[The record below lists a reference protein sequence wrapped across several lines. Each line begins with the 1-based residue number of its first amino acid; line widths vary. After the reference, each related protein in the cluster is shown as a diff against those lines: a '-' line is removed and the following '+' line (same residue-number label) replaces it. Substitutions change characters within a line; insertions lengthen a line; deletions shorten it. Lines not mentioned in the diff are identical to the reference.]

1 MRLSNGEII
10 FLPNRQQLKQYKLNE
25 SRVPETLTLVDKE
38 LVCFAH
44 PTIMTEPN
52 ETTQP
57 FDENAEATDL
67 TMELDAIRVELQDAN
82 DRVLR
87 SQAEFENYRKRAQRE
102 MADDRKYASLPVIRD
117 MLAVADN
124 LDLAIQAAEKD
135 AGASKLLDGVRMVVA
150 LFNNVLEQHQCT
162 KIGGEGLPFDPNRHE
177 AVMQEPSAELPAGM
191 VTRIVRSGYQLHDR
205 VIRPAQVFVS
215 KGPA

>member
-1 MRLSNGEII
+1 
-10 FLPNRQQLKQYKLNE
+10 
-25 SRVPETLTLVDKE
+25 
-38 LVCFAH
+38 
-44 PTIMTEPN
+44 MTEQN
-52 ETTQP
+52 ETTP
-57 FDENAEATDL
+57 FDDNTQFTDSSL
-67 TMELDAIRVELQDAN
+67 ELDALRTELQEAN

-117 MLAVADN
+117 MLSIADN

-135 AGASKLLDGVRMVVA
+135 ASAGKLLDGVRMVVT

-177 AVMQEPSAELPAGM
+177 AVMQEPSATLPAGM